1 MLRKITSITIFV
13 ISSKKCLIYV
23 WASTMEEKTQKLGQ
37 SPLIQLHIFF
47 NQGMHKK
54 YFFYFSEN
62 ALFN

>member
-1 MLRKITSITIFV
+1 MYER
-13 ISSKKCLIYV
+13 
-23 WASTMEEKTQKLGQ
+23 ASTMEDKTQKLGQ